1 MGAFVE
7 ALAERPGLCLLA
19 GDGAA
24 VKRQGPDKEK
34 LLVKLSF
41 LIMGQYGQYAIKG

>member
-7 ALAERPGLCLLA
+7 VLAERPGLCVLV

-24 VKRQGPDKEK
+24 VKRQGPGKEK
-34 LLVKLSF
+34 LLVTLSF
-41 LIMGQYGQYAIKG
+41 LIMGQYAIKG